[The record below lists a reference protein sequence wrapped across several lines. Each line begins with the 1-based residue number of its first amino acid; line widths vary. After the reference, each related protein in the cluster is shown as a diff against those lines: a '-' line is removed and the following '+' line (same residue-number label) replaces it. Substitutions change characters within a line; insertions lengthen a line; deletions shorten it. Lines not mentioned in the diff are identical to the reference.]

1 MEKYLLIQKY
11 FHILF
16 SLFILLKMGYVVEMV
31 DLQVFAALK

>member
-16 SLFILLKMGYVVEMV
+16 SLLAHLKMEFIMAIF
-31 DLQVFAALK
+31 DLQVLTVIK